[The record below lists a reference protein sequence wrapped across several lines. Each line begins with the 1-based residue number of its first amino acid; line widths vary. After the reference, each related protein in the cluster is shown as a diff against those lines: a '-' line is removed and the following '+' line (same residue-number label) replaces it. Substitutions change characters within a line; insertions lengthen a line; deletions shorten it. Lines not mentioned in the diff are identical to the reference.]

1 MHTLTFPST
10 DTKTRCAS
18 EIGTHVRLLYSLL
31 YRDKSLVRNG
41 KRKEGKGGGGEGGG
55 KDIKDKEKMK
65 VRKGQERWHA
75 QMTVT
80 YTYTYIF
87 NPL

>member
-1 MHTLTFPST
+1 MHTLTLPST

-18 EIGTHVRLLYSLL
+18 EIGTHVRLLYS
-31 YRDKSLVRNG
+31 DKSLVRNG
-41 KRKEGKGGGGEGGG
+41 KRKEGKGGGG

-80 YTYTYIF
+80 YTYTYIY